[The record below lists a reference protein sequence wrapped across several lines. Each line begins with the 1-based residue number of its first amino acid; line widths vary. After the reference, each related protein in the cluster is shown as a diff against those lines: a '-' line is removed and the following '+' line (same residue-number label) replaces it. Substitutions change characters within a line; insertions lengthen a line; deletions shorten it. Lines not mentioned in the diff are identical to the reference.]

1 MSMMKVLEKKYREDI
16 LTTKDLSELR
26 NKINSMEDTELE
38 KVMFDSWMNDE
49 TYTVSVED
57 KDLNRIKDRVH
68 KSISSP
74 TKGRNI
80 FFRYLQVAAAVLLI
94 AFIGTTYYLYKENKM
109 LTSQNMLVTTG
120 KGEHANITL
129 PDGTQVSLNSE
140 SKITYIPKLFSSF
153 TRTIRFDGDG
163 YFQVSKNKSRPFII
177 ESKGLC
183 VKVLGTKFNLHARE
197 NDSRAELWLK
207 EGKVTFS
214 SLLSGETVELKPN
227 EKVVMDR
234 QSGRLSVTKEN
245 TSETSYNCKE
255 MKFNKEPLSYVLQ
268 IIGNSYN
275 VKFAVDSRINL
286 NDMFTGTLPTT
297 NLQEVLDALE
307 CSYHIKAINN
317 GGKIYLR
324 H

>member
-1 MSMMKVLEKKYREDI
+1 MSMMKVFEKKYREDL

-26 NKINSMEDTELE
+26 NKVNSMGDAELE
-38 KVMFDSWMNDE
+38 KVMFDSWVNDDM
-49 TYTVSVED
+49 YTVPVED

-183 VKVLGTKFNLHARE
+183 VKVLGTKFDLHARE
-197 NDSRAELWLK
+197 NDSKAELWLK
-207 EGKVTFS
+207 EGKVMFS
-214 SLLSGETVELKPN
+214 SLLSGESVELKPN
-227 EKVVMDR
+227 ERVVMYR
-234 QSGRLSVTKEN
+234 QSGRLSVTKE
-245 TSETSYNCKE
+245 ETSYNSKE
-255 MKFNKEPLSYVLQ
+255 IKFNKEPLSYVLQ

-275 VKFAVDSRINL
+275 VKFVVDSRISL
-286 NDMFTGTLPTT
+286 NDMFTGSLPTT

-307 CSYHIKAINN
+307 YSYHVKAINN

-324 H
+324 HQ